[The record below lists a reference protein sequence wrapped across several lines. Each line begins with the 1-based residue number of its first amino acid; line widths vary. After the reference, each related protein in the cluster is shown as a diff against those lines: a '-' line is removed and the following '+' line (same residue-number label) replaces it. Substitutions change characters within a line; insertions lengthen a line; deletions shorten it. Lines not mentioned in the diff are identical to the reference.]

1 MFDEPR
7 CSKFDFEEK
16 VLEKVVRFEHKI
28 ELITETLKEFS
39 NQMKDNFNK
48 MEADW
53 TETKNRIE
61 LMKDEVIEREK
72 MLNDTVHTTMQSLA
86 GT

>member
-28 ELITETLKEFS
+28 ELITETLKDFS
-39 NQMKDNFNK
+39 NQMKDNFKK

-53 TETKNRIE
+53 TETKNKIE

-72 MLNDTVHTTMQSLA
+72 MLNDSIHTTMQSLA